1 MRLISLNLTI
11 NRGGN
16 FGVKGDKE
24 VQILGQV
31 KYLMRFCVRKL
42 MVFLGFYLANSEKLE
57 MKNYLKCR
65 HLHFKEYLKINFLKI
80 FYGHYRTKK

>member
-42 MVFLGFYLANSEKLE
+42 MVFLMILFHQST
-57 MKNYLKCR
+57 KN
-65 HLHFKEYLKINFLKI
+65 HTENM
-80 FYGHYRTKK
+80 T